1 MINKMNEVTITI
13 TKDKFESGVFNYP
26 KRGDIMHHNMIVK
39 NTHLTDYFTHVLTV
53 KPLSKYKLIRKLQ
66 IWYYKHF

>member
-1 MINKMNEVTITI
+1 MNEVTITI
-13 TKDKFESGVFNYP
+13 TKDKFESLTI